1 MAYVIMAII
10 IIVVIAQ
17 VIEEDKKLKTMSDPN
32 AEGYDN
38 TRLTLDEKD
47 NYEEIYPTGV
57 KYYTSNIDKFMKNFP
72 HPEWDNDKIDKS
84 VHYKYYAQNNALVKL
99 ENEKHKND
107 PKAIKV
113 TLNNRTIGYISR
125 DQKSLV
131 RRLTK
136 IPKLFRAEIYGG
148 PRKVYDPKKD
158 KYVKSKDYKYTVRI
172 YIEK

>member
-17 VIEEDKKLKTMSDPN
+17 VIEEDKKVKTMSDSN

-38 TRLTLDEKD
+38 TRLTLEEKN

-72 HPEWDNDKIDKS
+72 HPDWDNDKMDKL
-84 VHYKYYAQNNALVKL
+84 VLYKYYAQNNVLVKL
-99 ENEKHKND
+99 ENENHKND

-113 TLNNRTIGYISR
+113 TLNRRTMGYISR
-125 DQKSLV
+125 DQKEFV
-131 RRLTK
+131 RHLTK
-136 IPKLFRAEIYGG
+136 IPNLVRAEIYGG
-148 PRKVYDPKKD
+148 PRKIYDSEKD
-158 KYVKSKDYKYTVRI
+158 KYVELKDYKYTVRI

>member
-1 MAYVIMAII
+1 MKYIIMAII
-10 IIVVIAQ
+10 IIIVIAK

-38 TRLTLDEKD
+38 TRLTLVEKY

-72 HPEWDNDKIDKS
+72 HPNWDNDKIDKS

-113 TLNNRTIGYISR
+113 TLNRRTIGYISR
-125 DQKSLV
+125 DQKELV
-131 RRLTK
+131 RHLTK
-136 IPKLFRAEIYGG
+136 IPNLVRAEIYGG
-148 PRKVYDPKKD
+148 PRKIYDSEKE
-158 KYVKSKDYKYTVRI
+158 KYVELKDYKYTVRI

>member
-1 MAYVIMAII
+1 MEYIIMAII
-10 IIVVIAQ
+10 IIIVIAK
-17 VIEEDKKLKTMSDPN
+17 VTGEDKKLKTKSDPN

-38 TRLTLDEKD
+38 TRLTIEEKY
-47 NYEEIYPTGV
+47 NYEEIYLTGV
-57 KYYTSNIDKFMKNFP
+57 NYYTSNIDKFMKKFP
-72 HPEWDNDKIDKS
+72 HPDWDNDKIDKL

-99 ENEKHKND
+99 KNENHKND

-113 TLNNRTIGYISR
+113 TLNRRTIGYISR

-131 RRLTK
+131 RKLTK
-136 IPKLFRAEIYGG
+136 IPNLVRAEIYGG

-158 KYVKSKDYKYTVRI
+158 KYIKSKDYNYTVRI